1 MKNFLLKY
9 YPELTGIFVFFVYLS
24 TMSPTISE
32 FDSGELAA
40 VQATWGIAHPTG
52 YPLFSLLGFIFSKI
66 PIPVSTIFKLNFLN
80 VLYCTLTIIIV
91 IKIGGFLITKNEFI
105 SNNRFRNILTN
116 NYSKYSVLIASTL
129 GGISLAFSNTFWIQS
144 SKVEVY
150 SLQIFISSLIIYST
164 LKAFINAGNK
174 SIEDKNDFKFWLLTF
189 VLIGLGLANHMM
201 TVYLVPAIIYLYFC
215 QNKFNKAKIF
225 SFILLSVVTI
235 CITSFFY
242 LLMMFRAQMEPPLN
256 WGNVTNIA
264 SLYSHVSGKPY
275 SHYMFQGIEVIKQ
288 QYLHLLEMFSFD
300 FKTNIFSGE
309 SEFSFLLFL
318 GFSGLILSAVIYRK
332 FFFYS
337 LIATVISIFMAL
349 NYSIPDIEEY
359 FLITFLFLSLFIVI
373 AAYLIISLLKDR
385 AILTTLIVSTF
396 FILAF
401 LQLGFNY
408 SKIDRSEKFLY
419 SDYPKAVLESLE
431 PASYLLSNEW
441 DFIVAPSIYLQNV
454 EITRPDVTV
463 LLPHFIIYNQW
474 YRQDLKLKYLSFQ
487 DFIKQQK
494 NVYVTIEVYR
504 DWIQTGKIRLNLGEQ
519 IIPDQLVLKIV
530 KDTLYHPAKDP
541 TLIIRKD
548 NCNLDTDIYLLRLIP
563 FMLEKRVI
571 YELSFNKK
579 EKAKLYFNKIRDLFP
594 EYNISTEVLISLGN
608 QNLLPD

>member
-1 MKNFLLKY
+1 MKKFLLKY
-9 YPELTGIFVFFVYLS
+9 YPELTGIFVFFIYLS

-52 YPLFSLLGFIFSKI
+52 YPLFSLIGFIFSKI

-80 VLYCTLTIIIV
+80 VLWCTLTIIMV
-91 IKIGGFLITKNEFI
+91 IKIGGFIITKNEFV
-105 SNNRFRNILTN
+105 SNNRFRDILTN
-116 NYSKYSVLIASTL
+116 NSTKYSVLIASTL
-129 GGISLAFSNTFWIQS
+129 GSISLAFSNTFWIQS

-150 SLQIFISSLIIYST
+150 SLQIFITSLIIYSS
-164 LKAFINAGNK
+164 LKAFIN
-174 SIEDKNDFKFWLLTF
+174 IDKGVIGKNTFKFWLLTF
-189 VLIGLGLANHMM
+189 VLIGLGLANHLM
-201 TVYLVPAIIYLYFC
+201 TIYLVPAVIYLYFY
-215 QNKFNKAKIF
+215 QNKFDKAKILG
-225 SFILLSVVTI
+225 FILLSIVTI

-242 LLMMFRAQMEPPLN
+242 LLMMFRAQMEPALN
-256 WGNVTNIA
+256 WGNITNL
-264 SLYSHVSGKPY
+264 SSMFSHVTGKPY
-275 SHYMFQGIEVIKQ
+275 SHYMFQGLEVIKNQ
-288 QYLHLLEMFSFD
+288 SLHLLAMFSFD
-300 FKTNIFSGE
+300 FKTNILSGE

-318 GFSGLILSAVIYRK
+318 GFSGLILSAIIYRK

-359 FLITFLFLSLFIVI
+359 FLVAFLFLSLFIVI
-373 AAYLIISLLKDR
+373 ATYLIISLLKDR
-385 AILTTLIVSTF
+385 AFLRVTIVIIF

-401 LQLGFNY
+401 IQLGFNY
-408 SKIDRSEKFLY
+408 SNIDRSKKFLY
-419 SDYPKAVLESLE
+419 RDYPKAVLESLE
-431 PASYLLSNEW
+431 PDSYLLSNEW
-441 DFIVAPSIYLQNV
+441 DFIVSPSMYLQNV
-454 EITRPDVTV
+454 ERIRPDVTV
-463 LLPHFIIYNQW
+463 FLPHFIIYNQW
-474 YRQDLKLKYLSFQ
+474 YKQDLKLKYLNFQ

-504 DWIQTGKIRLNLGEQ
+504 DWIQTGKIKLNQGEQ

-541 TLIIRKD
+541 TFIIRKD
-548 NCNLDTDIYLLRLIP
+548 NCNLDTDRYLLRLIP

-579 EKAKLYFNKIRDLFP
+579 ERAKLYFNKIRDLFP
-594 EYNISTEVLISLGN
+594 EYNISADVLITLSS
-608 QNLLPD
+608 P